1 MTIQSDPRP
10 DLCWS
15 HIKENRILYMCAEA
29 EGQANMHSALR
40 TGVKRMGVCEV
51 EESGGI
57 ESERKFLK
65 F

>member
-1 MTIQSDPRP
+1 
-10 DLCWS
+10 
-15 HIKENRILYMCAEA
+15 MCAEA